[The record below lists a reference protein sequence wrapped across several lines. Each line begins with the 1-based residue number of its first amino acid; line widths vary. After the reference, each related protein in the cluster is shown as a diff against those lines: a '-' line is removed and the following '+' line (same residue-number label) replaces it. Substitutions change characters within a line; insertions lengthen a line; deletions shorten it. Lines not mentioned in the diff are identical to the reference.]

1 MKLIKKLLDRLH
13 QLIGKLHDAVT
24 KLEDQNEEVR
34 QDKLYKLRLN
44 RGLSMLGIPPIK
56 MGPGRIIFTNL
67 VRNNIPREEA
77 LRQTLMAE
85 AANIKGEVSK
95 GFDGVQT
102 RTVSGKVDEAYK
114 EAMKVTLPTLK
125 EKAAVKANGMYDG
138 TKRTYN
144 KVQQKFQGKGS
155 VIKQVLFALLR
166 LLVILFVI
174 ALLLWG
180 LFVLYSYVK
189 NRNTPASD
197 SPKAPVEQ
205 VCSTWKMVELPNNNG
220 TDRYFADG
228 LEVIKKAKYTRDGA
242 TTMES
247 KDVAISVLKSYGN
260 KREYLIV
267 FAGENLTEDQWK
279 TVKIDEISKAGECAN
294 EATVNLYNMVSNRI
308 LEPTTKVTIEDAP
321 SDWTNSGNNGGRVV
335 IDATPGITGDRKAL
349 IIRYGDGTETGVL
362 ARCGNIV
369 KKSFHRHHD
378 RGKTDEH
385 KHHHDKP
392 KCEGN
397 ECLTPKSSNLKDY
410 KKPGDGNE
418 KDSGKGTKKKVP
430 IVTTTPDENP
440 PVVQK
445 NQPGSNGI
453 LDTITK
459 KPGSETGITAP
470 GATPAPKVIIQ
481 KPTNEG
487 GAPVNNGT
495 VTK

>member
-24 KLEDQNEEVR
+24 KLEDKNEEVR
-34 QDKLYKLRLN
+34 QDKLYKLRLD

-56 MGPGRIIFTNL
+56 MGPGHIRFTNF
-67 VRNNIPREEA
+67 VHNNMPRKDA
-77 LRQTLMAE
+77 LWQTLTAE

-102 RTVSGKVDEAYK
+102 RTVSGKTEEAYK

-125 EKAAVKANGMYDG
+125 EKAKVKAKSVSDG

-144 KVQQKFQGKGS
+144 RVQQKFQGKGS
-155 VIKQVLFALLR
+155 VIKRVFFTLLR
-166 LLVILFVI
+166 LLAILFVV

-180 LFVLYSYVK
+180 LFALYSYVK
-189 NRNTPASD
+189 NRNTPTSD

-205 VCSTWKMVELPNNNG
+205 VCSTWKMVELPDNNG

-247 KDVAISVLKSYGN
+247 KDVAISVLKSYGD

-321 SDWTNSGNNGGRVV
+321 SNWTNSGNNGGRVV
-335 IDATPGITGDRKAL
+335 IDATPGITGERKAL
-349 IIRYGDGTETGVL
+349 IIRYGDGIETGVL

-369 KKSFHRHHD
+369 KKSFRHHD
-378 RGKTDEH
+378 KGKTDEH

-397 ECLTPKSSNLKDY
+397 ECLTPKSSNPKDY

-418 KDSGKGTKKKVP
+418 KDSGKGTKPKVTETKP
-430 IVTTTPDENP
+430 ADKAA
-440 PVVQK
+440 PVVETSK
-445 NQPGSNGI
+445 PGGGGVV
-453 LDTITK
+453 DTPTN
-459 KPGSETGITAP
+459 KPGSETGVTAP
-470 GATPAPKVIIQ
+470 DAKPAPKVETP
-481 KPTNEG
+481 KPKNEG
-487 GAPVNNGT
+487 GTPVNDGV
-495 VTK
+495 VTD